1 MAALA
6 VAVIGAAFMA
16 TSTAGAQAAGSF
28 TISQTSGPVGTVVKF
43 SGNEGSSCAAL
54 SGTAFLEFQRGSEY
68 GDPNEWINVPVSS
81 SGAWKASFVIPSF
94 VGGQAMTQGSLG
106 SDVTPGTWQF
116 GIPTCNA
123 SAPIV
128 DFDVTGTTP
137 LPSRFVGMAATPDG
151 KGYWLAQ
158 AGGGVYSY
166 GDAVFH
172 GSVPGLGIT
181 LAAPIAGIAS
191 TSDGGGYW
199 LVGADGGVFAFGDAG
214 YYGSLP
220 QIGVRPAGVIVGIAP
235 TTNGGGYWLVGADG
249 GVFAFGDATYLSN
262 GRDGTPKVALLPTPD
277 GKGYLLPT
285 ATGIGPDAIGDAVS
299 QQTSPMPLDA
309 LVSGAATTS
318 DAKGYWEVGT
328 DGGVFA
334 FGDADFYGSLPG
346 QDVTPNAPIVGT
358 ARTSDGGG
366 YWLVGADGGVFAFG
380 DAGFYGSAGGSGL
393 PWISSPTTTTASGA
407 PVLLAGNGVAGGRF
421 GQSQASAVNGLEQVL
436 GSPVKGP
443 TDMAGNCNV
452 DTAEQWS
459 TLTAY
464 FDKGAFVGYGTW
476 AANGEAV
483 PRGNFETA
491 VGLRVGD
498 TITQADQLYGSAFQT
513 SLAQGGSWS
522 VATPEGNLIGYLSA
536 EPNQSGPP
544 PTISSIAAGS
554 VGCPAV
560 TP

>member
-1 MAALA
+1 MAAMA
-6 VAVIGAAFMA
+6 AAVIGAAFMA

-28 TISQTSGPVGTVVKF
+28 AISQTSGPVGTVVKF

-54 SGTAFLEFQRGSEY
+54 SGTAFLEFQKGLGY
-68 GDPNEWINVPVSS
+68 GEPNEWINVPVSS

-128 DFDVTGTTP
+128 DFDVTGTTSV
-137 LPSRFVGMAATPDG
+137 PSRFVGMAATPDG

-166 GDAVFH
+166 GDARFR
-172 GSVPGLGIT
+172 GSIQSP
-181 LAAPIAGIAS
+181 LAAPITGIAS

-199 LVGADGGVFAFGDAG
+199 LVGADGGVFAFGDA
-214 YYGSLP
+214 
-220 QIGVRPAGVIVGIAP
+220 
-235 TTNGGGYWLVGADG
+235 
-249 GVFAFGDATYLSN
+249 TYLGN
-262 GRDGTPKVALLPTPD
+262 GRDGVPRVALLPTPD

-299 QQTSPMPLDA
+299 QQASPMALDA
-309 LVSGAATTS
+309 LVSGAASTS

-346 QDVTPNAPIVGT
+346 RDVTPNAPIVGM

-380 DAGFYGSAGGSGL
+380 DGGYYGSAG
-393 PWISSPTTTTASGA
+393 ASE
-407 PVLLAGNGVAGGRF
+407 LLW
-421 GQSQASAVNGLEQVL
+421 Q
-436 GSPVKGP
+436 
-443 TDMAGNCNV
+443 
-452 DTAEQWS
+452 
-459 TLTAY
+459 
-464 FDKGAFVGYGTW
+464 
-476 AANGEAV
+476 
-483 PRGNFETA
+483 
-491 VGLRVGD
+491 
-498 TITQADQLYGSAFQT
+498 
-513 SLAQGGSWS
+513 
-522 VATPEGNLIGYLSA
+522 
-536 EPNQSGPP
+536 
-544 PTISSIAAGS
+544 
-554 VGCPAV
+554 
-560 TP
+560 